1 MKLARTYGFIFA
13 AMIAA
18 LLLGGPCLAQTLDHK
33 PRIALITAFDPEFEV
48 LRGQLE
54 ETSVKEVNG
63 VQIVLGRL
71 GGKDV
76 ALMETGISMV
86 NAAMHTQM
94 LLDNIEA
101 RSIVVSGIAGGV
113 DPSLH
118 IGDVVIPDRWGQYLE
133 AIFARQDSAGKY
145 VLPSWANK
153 AFDNY
158 GMIFPQPVH
167 VVNPTAS
174 GEVEKFWFTA
184 DPTLLAAASHLPGK
198 VSLDHCNASGNCLHT
213 QPRIVLGGAGVSGQ
227 AFVDHEAFRGYVFAT
242 FHAEALDMETAAIAT
257 VAFANGVPFIAVR
270 SLSDLAGGEAD
281 GNAMDIF
288 FKVAAKNAALTVE
301 KLVEAL
307 PAEP

>member
-1 MKLARTYGFIFA
+1 MKLYRTHGLIFA
-13 AMIAA
+13 AMMAA
-18 LLLGGPCLAQTLDHK
+18 LLVGIPCLAQSQDQT
-33 PRIALITAFDPEFEV
+33 PRIALITAFEPEFEA
-48 LRGQLE
+48 LRAHLDG
-54 ETSVKEVNG
+54 TTVKEVNG

-118 IGDVVIPDRWGQYLE
+118 IGDVVIAERWGQYLE
-133 AIFARQDSAGKY
+133 AIFARQDAAGKY
-145 VLPSWANK
+145 VLPSWATK
-153 AFDNY
+153 SFDNY

-167 VVNPTAS
+167 VVNPTAG
-174 GEVEKFWFTA
+174 GEVEKFWFMT

-198 VSLDHCNASGNCLHT
+198 VSLDHCDSAGNCLQT
-213 QPRIVLGGAGVSGQ
+213 QPRIVVGGSAISGQ
-227 AFVDHEAFRGYVFAT
+227 AFVDNEAFRAYAFAT

-257 VAFANGVPFIAVR
+257 VAFSNGVPFIAVR
-270 SLSDLAGGEAD
+270 SLSDLAGGDAA

-288 FKVAAKNAALTVE
+288 FKIAAKNAALTVE
-301 KLVEAL
+301 KLVEVL
-307 PAEP
+307 PAAD